1 MLSTRAHKFL
11 NPNRHSR
18 YTVEHI
24 TLQVG
29 GLEQSQISTANL
41 KIPFIDSLK
50 TKPTESQMP
59 IAASRFLPNDWR
71 GETALF
77 IPGAGADR
85 HVFNWLLFSK
95 LLDQNIG
102 ILSIDPP
109 GHGDSMSAPT
119 TVHNVQ
125 RVAQVASDWLHTQPG
140 VTRVGA
146 IGLSFGGNQA
156 AWLAANDDRIRALVT
171 ISSPVTLPPVT
182 RRVIALEGINLLRP
196 SNLLL
201 VKHQSPLHVVAEYR
215 KVKGAW
221 FGESLYDM
229 IDSFDML
236 NVIRAVGK
244 RPTLFVHGNLDVAV
258 PPRNAYLLYEAAL
271 PDRELLIVK
280 GATHLS
286 VTLFEREMMRV
297 AEWFGNHIR
306 R

>member
-1 MLSTRAHKFL
+1 MLSTRAQKFL
-11 NPNRHSR
+11 NPKGKSQ
-18 YTVEHI
+18 YTVKYI
-24 TLQVG
+24 TLQVD
-29 GLEQSQISTANL
+29 GLERPHHSAPIR
-41 KIPFIDSLK
+41 KIPFIDTPK
-50 TKPTESQMP
+50 TDLIDSQTP
-59 IAASRFLPNDWR
+59 IAASRFLPNNWH
-71 GETALF
+71 GEMALY
-77 IPGAGADR
+77 IPGAGANR
-85 HVFNWLLFSK
+85 HVFNWLLFGK
-95 LLDQNIG
+95 LLERNIG
-102 ILSIDPP
+102 ILAIDPP

-119 TVHNVQ
+119 TLRNVQ
-125 RVAQVASDWLHTQPG
+125 RVAQASSDWLHNQSG
-140 VTRVGA
+140 VTRVGV
-146 IGLSFGGNQA
+146 IGTSFGGDQA
-156 AWLAANDDRIRALVT
+156 AWLTANDERIRLLAT

-196 SNLLL
+196 SNLSL
-201 VKHQSPLHVVAEYR
+201 VKHQSPLHVIAEYR
-215 KVKGAW
+215 DVKGAW

-286 VTLFEREMMRV
+286 VTLFEREMTRV

-306 R
+306 